1 MPSNIQ
7 AAMAYGQFK
16 RLKELLSIK
25 RNIFNEYKKNL
36 SKIEVHFNTDNKNV
50 KNGLWAT
57 VIYFDKKYKVNIP
70 KLIKFLEKK
79 KIYSREFF

>member
-25 RNIFNEYKKNL
+25 RNIFNEYKK
-36 SKIEVHFNTDNKNV
+36 T
-50 KNGLWAT
+50 
-57 VIYFDKKYKVNIP
+57 YQ
-70 KLIKFLEKK
+70 KLKFILILIIRMLKMV
-79 KIYSREFF
+79 YGQP